1 MSKYT
6 EQTERSINVKPTGEV
21 EVVVTTIDLKDGT
34 PIGSSKH
41 TDVLAPGQDLTGW
54 DDQVVTVCTA
64 AWTPE
69 NVKGWTA
76 EMLAALAEEQ
86 AKRQAAHAAALE
98 AEQKRQ
104 QELAEAQAKTVADH
118 ARAQKLSADRM
129 EIARLRDEVRK
140 QKPQLAALMELM
152 EAELPADKG

>member
-54 DDQVVTVCTA
+54 DDQVVAVCTA

-76 EMLAALAEEQ
+76 EMLATLAEEQ
-86 AKRQAAHAAALE
+86 AKRQATHARAKAAIEAAHAELT
-98 AEQKRQ
+98 AEQAV
-104 QELAEAQAKTVADH
+104 LND
-118 ARAQKLSADRM
+118 RAQKLSADRM

-140 QKPQLAALMELM
+140 QKPQLAALMEVM